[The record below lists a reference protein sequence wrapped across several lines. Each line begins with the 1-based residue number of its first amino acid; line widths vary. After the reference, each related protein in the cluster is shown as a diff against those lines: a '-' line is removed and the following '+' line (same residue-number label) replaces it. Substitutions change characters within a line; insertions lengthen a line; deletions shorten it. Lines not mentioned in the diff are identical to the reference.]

1 MAIILIVHV
10 MRRRIAQGQ
19 GHGGPFG
26 GNIKLPIARS
36 RSPGF
41 FRMSFSICVEL
52 AVITFAAHFKNGF
65 GFSSPGGGW
74 EYPFYWVLMFFAIA
88 MRGGAPWSLDRL
100 IGREL

>member
-19 GHGGPFG
+19 GHGGPCG
-26 GNIKLPIARS
+26 GNVEFLTARS

-41 FRMSFSICVEL
+41 FRMSFAAICVEL
-52 AVITFAAHFKNGF
+52 AAITFAAHFKNGF

-88 MRGGAPWSLDRL
+88 MRGSAP
-100 IGREL
+100 